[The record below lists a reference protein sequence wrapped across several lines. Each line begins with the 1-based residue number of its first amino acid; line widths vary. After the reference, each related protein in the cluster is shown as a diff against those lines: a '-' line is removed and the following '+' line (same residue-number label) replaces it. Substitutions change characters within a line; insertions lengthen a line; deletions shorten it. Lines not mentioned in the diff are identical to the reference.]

1 MSCHCDQNYNI
12 SIIIISLC
20 RIKRRVL
27 KRFYVNSIQAFTTKK
42 STTPASSAVQKADEA
57 TDGQDDETQPILPG
71 R

>member
-12 SIIIISLC
+12 SIIIISLF

>member
-12 SIIIISLC
+12 IIISLF